1 MSPLNNFLEELNL
14 SKLSIPSIRLS
25 DIVDILIVAIFIY
38 IIINWIRET
47 RAWSL
52 FKGIIVILILSILSF
67 NLNLYTTSWIIGET
81 LSVGIIAIL
90 VLFQPEF
97 RKGLEQIGK
106 GSLTKNLFT
115 SNNSQNYII
124 SPETLD
130 AITEA
135 CFKMSSEK
143 TGALIVVEQKV
154 PLGDFDET
162 GIPLDAIISSQLLIN
177 IFENKT
183 PLHDGAVIIRNNRI
197 SSATCILPLSS
208 SELAKELGTRHR
220 AGVGASEV
228 SDAYVFIV
236 SEETGA
242 VSIANNGK
250 LSRNLS
256 KEVIIKRFSQ
266 EPKSPKNKINIWKG
280 RNK

>member
-1 MSPLNNFLEELNL
+1 MSSMNNFLEELNL
-14 SKLSIPSIRLS
+14 SKLSIPSIRIS
-25 DIVDILIVAIFIY
+25 DIVDIIIVAIFIY
-38 IIINWIRET
+38 IIMNWIRET

-52 FKGIIVILILSILSF
+52 FKGILVIIVLSILSF
-67 NLNLYTTSWIIGET
+67 KLNLYTTSWIIGEA

-106 GSLTKNLFT
+106 GSLTKNIFFP
-115 SNNSQNYII
+115 SAEDYII
-124 SPETLD
+124 QPDTLE
-130 AITEA
+130 AVVTA

-143 TGALIVVEQKV
+143 TGALILVEQSV
-154 PLGDFDET
+154 PLGDLEES
-162 GIPLDAIISSQLLIN
+162 GIALDAIVSSQLLIN

-183 PLHDGAVIIRNNRI
+183 PLHDGAVLIRNNRI

-208 SELAKELGTRHR
+208 SEMAKELGTRHR

-228 SDAYVFIV
+228 SDSYVFIV

-242 VSIANNGK
+242 VSIAHNGK

-256 KEVIIKRFSQ
+256 QEVIRKRFSQ
-266 EPKSPKNKINIWKG
+266 EQKSNNSKINIWKG
-280 RNK
+280 RKK